1 MQEWLTRY
9 LYSHRG
15 LFDNSGDAPENSLAA
30 FQASV
35 QNGYGMELD
44 VQAAGDGTPIVFH
57 DFTLNRMTDARGPVA
72 RLDHKALGSLRLL
85 QSQECIPT
93 FAEMLECVAGR
104 APLLIEIKT
113 PKGVRIGPLESR
125 IAGLLA
131 HYKGLFAVQS
141 FNPDS
146 VAWFVENA
154 PAFTRGQIAQNF
166 ISRPE
171 RGLGWRQ
178 RLGWGKLWSCA
189 VSQPHFISYNVRDLP
204 GPATR
209 NVRRQRI
216 PLLCWTVRTPQQAA
230 IARRYA
236 DSFIFEGFHA

>member
-15 LFDNSGDAPENSLAA
+15 LFDNSGNAPENSLAA

-35 QNGYGMELD
+35 QNDYGMELD

-57 DFTLNRMTDARGPVA
+57 DYTLDRMTDAQGPVA
-72 RLDHKALGSLRLL
+72 NHDRRTLCRLRLL

-93 FAEMLECVAGR
+93 LADTLDCVAGC
-104 APLLIEIKT
+104 APLLIEIKS
-113 PKGVRIGPLESR
+113 PKGTRIGPLERR
-125 IAGLLA
+125 IAALLA
-131 HYKGLFAVQS
+131 PYKGLFAVQS
-141 FNPDS
+141 FNPES

-171 RGLGWRQ
+171 RGLAWRQ

-189 VSQPHFISYNVRDLP
+189 ASQPHFISYNVRDLP

-216 PLLCWTVRTPQQAA
+216 PLLCWTVRTPQQVAV
-230 IARRYA
+230 ARRYA